1 LGYWSL
7 SSPVVVDRQPCE
19 FFPQERDALAAS
31 HTEFI
36 SAMEAKCSDLS
47 ARCKD
52 YADKYASVKEQVQ
65 GLKAELFDARTK
77 LERRDYDYGK
87 LEAKEAESKAK
98 LDELEAKLRQK
109 IDDVGGV
116 KAMMQV
122 GS

>member
-1 LGYWSL
+1 
-7 SSPVVVDRQPCE
+7 
-19 FFPQERDALAAS
+19 
-31 HTEFI
+31 
-36 SAMEAKCSDLS
+36 MEAKCSDLS